1 MGTTAQQLAGA
12 LRRSL
17 NVVAHPHVRD
27 RVELTRL
34 ADEQAALRRVATLVA
49 QGAPAAEVFEA
60 VSGEVGRLVGADAA
74 GLGGFESDGTVTLLG
89 YWARTG
95 SHDIR
100 VGTRLALERGSVG
113 MLVFETRRPG
123 RVNSYEGAPGST
135 AALAR
140 QLGWRS
146 TVGAPVIV
154 EGRLWGFMSVAST
167 SDRLFPLDTEGRLA
181 GFTELIGTAL
191 ANAEN
196 RRELERLAEE
206 QAALRRVAT
215 LVAGDVAPTSL
226 LAVVAEE
233 VARVVNVW
241 SVSIAR
247 YETDGTATEL
257 ASFSEQGELFSVG
270 THWSLE
276 GTNVLAAVHESGR
289 PARIDDYSRPEGM
302 IAESV
307 RRLGIHSTVGI
318 PISVAGRLWG
328 AMVVSSAEL
337 EPLPETTEVRLA
349 DFTELVATAIAN
361 AESRAELDASR
372 ARIVATAD
380 ATRQRIERDL
390 HDGVQQQLVSLALE
404 LRATHASVPPELG
417 ELRAELSR
425 AVERQKSVLEGL
437 REIARGIHPAIL
449 VEGGLGPALKTLARR
464 SIVPVELESRVETR
478 LPERVEVAAYY
489 VVSEALANAAKYA
502 RASVVHVDV
511 ELHDDML
518 AVSVRDDGEG
528 GADPARGSGLL
539 GLKDRA
545 EAIGGTLSLQ
555 SPPGAGTSLYVELPL
570 DDRAT
575 ETQTGAFSDAAPLT
589 SSRG

>member
-1 MGTTAQQLAGA
+1 MGTTALLAGA

-17 NVVAHPHVRD
+17 NVVAHPHVRN

-34 ADEQAALRRVATLVA
+34 VDEQAALRRVATLVA
-49 QGAPAAEVFEA
+49 QGAPPAQVFQA
-60 VSGEVGRLVGADAA
+60 VSGEVGGLVGADAA
-74 GLGGFESDGTVTLLG
+74 GLRRYESDGTVTVLG

-95 SHDIR
+95 GDDIR
-100 VGTRLALERGSVG
+100 VGTSVPLEQGTVG
-113 MLVFETRRPG
+113 MLVFETRRPC
-123 RVNSYEGAPGST
+123 RINAYEGAPGST

-140 QLGWRS
+140 QLQRRS
-146 TVGAPVIV
+146 TLGAPVIV

-167 SDRLFPLDTEGRLA
+167 GDRLFPLETEGRLA
-181 GFTELIGTAL
+181 GFTDLVATAI

-196 RRELERLAEE
+196 RKDLEWLATE

-215 LVAGDVAPTSL
+215 LVAGGAAPASL
-226 LAVVAEE
+226 LAVVAAE
-233 VARVVNVW
+233 VARVVHVW

-247 YETDGTATEL
+247 YEDDGTATEL
-257 ASFSEQGELFSVG
+257 ASFSEQGELFTVG

-276 GTNVLAAVHESGR
+276 GTNVLAAVRKSGQ
-289 PARIDDYSRPEGM
+289 PARIDDYSRPDGM
-302 IAESV
+302 IAQSV
-307 RRLGIHSTVGI
+307 RRLGICSTVGI
-318 PISVAGRLWG
+318 PIIVAGRLWG
-328 AMVVSSAEL
+328 AMVVSSAEA

-372 ARIVATAD
+372 ARIVAAAD
-380 ATRQRIERDL
+380 ATRRRIERDL

-404 LRATHASVPPELG
+404 LRATHAAVPPELG

-425 AVERQKSVLEGL
+425 AVERQTSVLEGL
-437 REIARGIHPAIL
+437 REIARGIHPAML
-449 VEGGLGPALKTLARR
+449 TEGGLGPALTTIAHR
-464 SIVPVELESRVETR
+464 SMVPVELEVRVETR

-511 ELHDDML
+511 EVHGDVLS
-518 AVSVRDDGEG
+518 VSVRDDGEG

-545 EAIGGTLSLQ
+545 EAIGGTLSLE
-555 SPPGAGTSLYVELPL
+555 SPPDAGTSLYVELPL
-570 DDRAT
+570 ADRAT
-575 ETQTGAFSDAAPLT
+575 ETQPGASSDAAPLAST
-589 SSRG
+589 RG